1 MQQVLSL
8 ALPFFGLIFLGFIC
22 GKLARY
28 PEAGLQWM
36 NFFIVYIA
44 LPSLFFILVSSAPFE
59 QLGNWRFALAT
70 SLSTGSILLLSF
82 AVGMF
87 FSKGNIRS
95 AAIQAIVGG
104 YANIGYMG
112 PGLTLAVLGP
122 KAVIPTALIFLFD
135 TILHF
140 TTVPFLMAIG
150 GKGDQSFAST
160 AGYVVKRVLSHPFNL
175 ATAAAIVAA
184 YFEYH
189 PPQAVDTML
198 VFLKNAAAPCALFT
212 LGVTVALRPFHA
224 NAPELPFLMG
234 IKLVIHPIAAWIIV
248 SAMGDFGRVWTL
260 AAVLMAALPPALNV
274 FVLANQY
281 QVYIERAS
289 SAILAGTVLSV
300 FTVTWL
306 LYLISQD
313 QLPYRFPAFG
323 P

>member
-1 MQQVLSL
+1 MKTP
-8 ALPFFGLIFLGFIC
+8 AD
-22 GKLARY
+22 
-28 PEAGLQWM
+28 GLQWM
-36 NFFIVYIA
+36 NFFIVYVA
-44 LPSLFFILVSSAPFE
+44 LPAMMFKLISATPFE
-59 QLGNWRFALAT
+59 QLKNAPFVLGT
-70 SLSTGSILLLSF
+70 TLSTFLVFCLSF
-82 AVGMF
+82 ATGIITT
-87 FSKGNIRS
+87 GHIRQ
-95 AAIQAIVGG
+95 ATIQSVIGA

-122 KAVIPTALIFLFD
+122 SAIAPAALIFVFD
-135 TILHF
+135 NTLHF
-140 TTVPFLMAIG
+140 TLVPFLMALG
-150 GKGDQSFAST
+150 SQDKMKLGETVWFVG
-160 AGYVVKRVLSHPFNL
+160 KRVITHPFNI
-175 ATAAAIVAA
+175 ATVLGIAAASIHYV
-184 YFEYH
+184 
-189 PPQAVDTML
+189 PPAPIDTML

-248 SAMGDFGRVWTL
+248 SAMGDFGREWTL

>member
-1 MQQVLSL
+1 
-8 ALPFFGLIFLGFIC
+8 
-22 GKLARY
+22 
-28 PEAGLQWM
+28 
-36 NFFIVYIA
+36 
-44 LPSLFFILVSSAPFE
+44 
-59 QLGNWRFALAT
+59 
-70 SLSTGSILLLSF
+70 
-82 AVGMF
+82 
-87 FSKGNIRS
+87 
-95 AAIQAIVGG
+95 
-104 YANIGYMG
+104 
-112 PGLTLAVLGP
+112 
-122 KAVIPTALIFLFD
+122 
-135 TILHF
+135 
-140 TTVPFLMAIG
+140 MAIG
-150 GKGDQSFAST
+150 GKGGQSFAST

-175 ATAAAIVAA
+175 ATAAAIMAA

-248 SAMGDFGRVWTL
+248 SAMGDFGREWTL

>member
-8 ALPFFGLIFLGFIC
+8 ALPFFGLIFLGFAC

-44 LPSLFFILVSSAPFE
+44 LPSLFFALVSSAPIE
-59 QLGNWRFALAT
+59 EMSNWRFALAT

-82 AVGMF
+82 LTGLF
-87 FSKGNIRS
+87 FSKGDIRAS
-95 AAIQAIVGG
+95 AIQAVVGG

-122 KAVIPTALIFLFD
+122 KAVIPTALFFLFD

-150 GKGDQSFAST
+150 GKGEQHFVDT
-160 AGYVVKRVLSHPFNL
+160 AFYVVKRIFTHPFNV
-175 ATAAAIVAA
+175 ATAIAIIAA
-184 YFEYH
+184 YFKFH
-189 PPQAVDTML
+189 PPQAIETML
-198 VFLKNAAAPCALFT
+198 VYLKNAAAPCALFT
-212 LGVTVALRPFHA
+212 LGVTVALRPFNA
-224 NAPELPFLMG
+224 NAPELPFLIL
-234 IKLVIHPIAAWIIV
+234 IKLIIHPIIAWIIV
-248 SAMGDFGRVWTL
+248 SAMGDFGPEWTL
-260 AAVLMAALPPALNV
+260 TAVLMAALPPALNV

-281 QVYIERAS
+281 QVYVERAS
-289 SAILAGTVLSV
+289 SAILAGTALSV

-306 LYLISQD
+306 LYLISQH
-313 QLPYRFPAFG
+313 QLPYRFPMFG